1 MNLIAPI
8 WDSHILTHSGPLH
21 EQLTK
26 ELSGYLKSPHVSL
39 YVNGHQAL
47 EAAIRSFNFA
57 NGSEVIT
64 TPYTFISTT
73 HAITRNGLN
82 PVFCDISPEDYNIDV
97 SQIEGLITE
106 KTCAIIPVHV
116 YGTPCNVTKIE
127 ELAEKYDLKV
137 IYDAAH
143 AFGVE
148 VNGRPITSYGDA
160 SMLSFHATKVFNT
173 IEGGAVVSPHASVIE
188 YVNKY
193 RRFGIE
199 ISESEDYV
207 DIGTNAKMNEFQ
219 AAMGLLNLKYI
230 DAGIAHR
237 KRVAETYDACFSEL
251 SGVQILPKCTYTR
264 ANYAYYPIV
273 LDDEFPVSRDE
284 LFSHLADSG
293 IYTRKYFSPLVTDYT
308 CYSDLYDANETP
320 VAKWVSEHVLTLPM
334 YDTLDV
340 TVAKYIADI
349 VTDVIRN

>member
-1 MNLIAPI
+1 MNLIAQI

-26 ELSGYLKSPHVSL
+26 ELSIYLKAPHVSL

-57 NGSEVIT
+57 SGSEVIT

-73 HAITRNGLN
+73 HAITRNGLK

-127 ELAEKYDLKV
+127 DLAERYGLKV

-173 IEGGAVVSPHASVIE
+173 IEGGAVVSPHASVID

-199 ISESEDYV
+199 IKDTEDYV

-237 KRVAETYDACFSEL
+237 KRVAETYDSCFSEWP
-251 SGVQILPKCTYTR
+251 GVRILPKCTYTR

-284 LFSHLADSG
+284 LFSRLADSG

-308 CYSDLYDANETP
+308 CYSDLYDSNETP
-320 VAKWVSEHVLTLPM
+320 VAKRVSEHVLTLPM

-340 TVAKYIADI
+340 NVAKHIAEI